1 MASCVCFWQPYYVKS
16 AAIAAKR
23 KALKEQKYQQKF
35 SNKKKSKKT
44 KGPKNPASEGFE
56 DETNL
61 SAKRKEQLAKAK
73 AWRASM
79 NLGN

>member
-1 MASCVCFWQPYYVKS
+1 MRQ
-16 AAIAAKR
+16 KR
-23 KALKEQKYQQKF
+23 Y
-35 SNKKKSKKT
+35 KKKSKKQ
-44 KGPKNPASEGFE
+44 KGAKNPTTEGFE

-61 SAKRKEQLAKAK
+61 SAKRKEQLGKAR